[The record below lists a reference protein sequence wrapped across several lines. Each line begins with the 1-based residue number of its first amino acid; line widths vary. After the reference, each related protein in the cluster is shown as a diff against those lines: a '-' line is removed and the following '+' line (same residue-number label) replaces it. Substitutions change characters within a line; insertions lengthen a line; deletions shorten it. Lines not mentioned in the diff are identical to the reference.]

1 LEGVR
6 LTGAVGRQESGA
18 STVNKEH
25 PEVAV
30 APFGD
35 GPEAPGG
42 TRGGF
47 TGREAEIVGQAAARG
62 KALDVTD
69 GGHESGGREDSDA
82 GNGHEEGDGR
92 DEGSEALELVLEI
105 VGLGLKLLDFK
116 EGLGESGLEIGGE
129 VVVVQGD
136 MGLGQE
142 GTRALGNRE
151 AELAQEAANRINACG
166 PGSQVPRAQTV

>member
-69 GGHESGGREDSDA
+69 GGHESGGREEELGVGNQGDPLLDTLGHLPDADLEEIEELQEAIHLKADLVGKREGVDPDTTVLAEEVGGGAGEVDLGQVGVDAVLDA
-82 GNGHEEGDGR
+82 GAHANEE
-92 DEGSEALELVLEI
+92 SI
-105 VGLGLKLLDFK
+105 
-116 EGLGESGLEIGGE
+116 S
-129 VVVVQGD
+129 
-136 MGLGQE
+136 
-142 GTRALGNRE
+142 T
-151 AELAQEAANRINACG
+151 
-166 PGSQVPRAQTV
+166 